1 MPSSPVT
8 DEKIVICVG
17 FCKAA
22 SGARRTCPL
31 IRHSSLGGL
40 GDAASADVGIQ
51 CLENKEFTMG
61 KEHLNLPVLVG
72 LLWMASSTE
81 GSDTVLLYPTIMM
94 PRNITMG
101 FGTFVNFRCELNITA
116 GSASEV
122 FWLLGGARIP
132 NDHRRHSKLE
142 VPAEGRYVSHLEVR
156 DLQAVDAGRY
166 TCDAT
171 ARLNNLNLVLVIP
184 DSVYLSVADYRAAHW
199 GEPCDGLKG
208 AETCVDANTGC
219 FKDRPP
225 ERITATGW
233 SCQCVEGFPIHSPA
247 LRRCQRGSK
256 LGSPC
261 IEDGQCRWF
270 TQFSVCQRGVCQCAD
285 AYTASRGGTECSP
298 VIREGRQCSM
308 DWECEPSGM
317 ECIERSCRHKVEVFK
332 GLGQLKAFEYNMKLK
347 PGAAGVV
354 VPARRVPVALQDKV
368 EAELQRMEEQAV
380 LKKRS
385 PEARPPFWLCSPSS
399 PSAY

>member
-1 MPSSPVT
+1 MWRLQPAQKTRNAVSLKALSACGKGDLSLLVGDKEGGFAVMPKGLFRQKASKAMKKKNIVPKSLSLGKSPAALLWT
-8 DEKIVICVG
+8 SFFRAVICVG

-51 CLENKEFTMG
+51 CLENKEFTNGHEDEIRLTRMG

-184 DSVYLSVADYRAAHW
+184 DSVYLSVA
-199 GEPCDGLKG
+199 
-208 AETCVDANTGC
+208 
-219 FKDRPP
+219 
-225 ERITATGW
+225 
-233 SCQCVEGFPIHSPA
+233 
-247 LRRCQRGSK
+247 
-256 LGSPC
+256 
-261 IEDGQCRWF
+261 
-270 TQFSVCQRGVCQCAD
+270 
-285 AYTASRGGTECSP
+285 GT
-298 VIREGRQCSM
+298 
-308 DWECEPSGM
+308 
-317 ECIERSCRHKVEVFK
+317 
-332 GLGQLKAFEYNMKLK
+332 Y
-347 PGAAGVV
+347 
-354 VPARRVPVALQDKV
+354 
-368 EAELQRMEEQAV
+368 
-380 LKKRS
+380 
-385 PEARPPFWLCSPSS
+385 
-399 PSAY
+399 